1 MLAVSSCFRFIWTLK
16 ADSNH
21 CAFHRSTPS
30 RMVVRWRG
38 CGTVKRLRAE
48 HNPLLQVRTDGTML
62 SMVLAIIAEYWRP
75 VWLSPRLAPR
85 GRGENSGLSTPSI
98 PMSASVK
105 TVGLWGWKTLA
116 TPAGLV
122 LSYRLAVV
130 CVCLWSVCVC
140 VCVCVYVCVYRY
152 LFWHFLNCF
161 HHSLRTRIVVGCIWF
176 WKCLCLCPASRRETN
191 SFLLQYVCKC
201 VHICINE
208 CMLWI
213 VLHVIQCLFVVSW
226 CTEICLKRTENKGKV
241 YSMDLVNFLCRIS
254 SHEFLR

>member
-130 CVCLWSVCVC
+130 RVCLWSVCVC
-140 VCVCVYVCVYRY
+140 VCVCMCVY
-152 LFWHFLNCF
+152 
-161 HHSLRTRIVVGCIWF
+161 TG
-176 WKCLCLCPASRRETN
+176 
-191 SFLLQYVCKC
+191 
-201 VHICINE
+201 ICSDIF
-208 CMLWI
+208 WI
-213 VLHVIQCLFVVSW
+213 VFIILWEPELWWAAFDFESVCASVQPPGERQIAFY
-226 CTEICLKRTENKGKV
+226 
-241 YSMDLVNFLCRIS
+241 YSMCVSVCIFA
-254 SHEFLR
+254 